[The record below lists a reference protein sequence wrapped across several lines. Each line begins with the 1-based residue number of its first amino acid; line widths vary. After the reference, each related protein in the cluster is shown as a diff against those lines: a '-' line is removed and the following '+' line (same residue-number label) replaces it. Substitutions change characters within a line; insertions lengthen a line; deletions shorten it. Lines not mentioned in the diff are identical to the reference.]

1 MKSEGQIIIT
11 KYLSFILFFT
21 LLIPKALLRQS
32 CDTASMYHAFSSS
45 DETAFYHLVTE
56 NVSEAPKYYVE
67 KGL

>member
-1 MKSEGQIIIT
+1 MKSEGHIIIT
-11 KYLSFILFFT
+11 KYLSILFFT